1 MNVNLD
7 AKSTEGVLELGTS
20 DENIDVHS
28 YLTISDRSVRLYAAV
43 HYDEA
48 GDEKSSPSL
57 SLHSE
62 KEDLSVENK
71 TSPSLSLHSKK
82 EENRSIKSDTS
93 KISQG
98 YLTPV
103 VTTVAETKSDSQRS
117 SDYEDFQEIT
127 KCTENFES
135 PILGSNSVH

>member
-1 MNVNLD
+1 M
-7 AKSTEGVLELGTS
+7 KSAEGVLELGTS

-28 YLTISDRSVRLYAAV
+28 YLTISDRSVRLYTGV

-48 GDEKSSPSL
+48 GDKKSSPSL

-62 KEDLSVENK
+62 KQDPRIESKTLS
-71 TSPSLSLHSKK
+71 SRSLSLHNKK
-82 EENRSIKSDTS
+82 EEDASTKSDTS

-103 VTTVAETKSDSQRS
+103 VTTAEETKSGSQRS
-117 SDYEDFQEIT
+117 SDYEEFEEIN
-127 KCTENFES
+127 KCTENS
-135 PILGSNSVH
+135 T